1 MLKTDLTET
10 RRAGA
15 RRGEIVEWPR
25 DERRDRE
32 AAATEEAE
40 HRLFAIAVAPWL
52 TPATR
57 AVEIGPGG
65 GKWTVRMAPLVGELV
80 VVDLAEDMLDRTRA
94 RLRAAEITNVSFV
107 LGSGRDLAPLPSG
120 RFDLVFGYDVFVH
133 IPLEDTVAYLGE
145 IARVLRDDGV
155 AIVHHAVNDV
165 RPALDH
171 IESRHSPVPASDAAP
186 PYHFHSRDA
195 LDRMYSRFGF
205 RIDSVWTNACTTVV
219 TARKP
224 ADSVVP
230 RLEQALRLAA
240 TAGDERALDDAA
252 RAIADLGRDLHTRVT
267 TLAATLSSTAP
278 GPARYAV
285 IQQIR
290 RLVRG

>member
-1 MLKTDLTET
+1 MLDIDLKHPRPAE
-10 RRAGA
+10 A
-15 RRGEIVEWPR
+15 RRGEPAAGR
-25 DERRDRE
+25 TDEDGRE
-32 AAATEEAE
+32 PVADASE
-40 HRLFAIAVAPWL
+40 HRLFALAVAPWL

-65 GKWTVRMAPLVGELV
+65 GKWTVRLAPLVAELV
-80 VVDLAEDMLDRTRA
+80 VVDVADIMIERTRA
-94 RLRAAEITNVSFV
+94 RMQAAGLTNVSFV
-107 LGSGRDLAPLPSG
+107 LGTGHDLAPLPSD

-133 IPLEDTVAYLGE
+133 IPLEATVAYVGD
-145 IARVLRDDGV
+145 IARVLREGGV
-155 AIVHHAVNDV
+155 AVLHHAVNDV
-165 RPALDH
+165 GLAWDH
-171 IESRHSPVPASDAAP
+171 IESHG

-195 LDRMYSRFGF
+195 LDRMYGRFGL
-205 RIDSVWTNACTTVV
+205 RIESVWTGDCTTVV

-240 TAGDERALDDAA
+240 SAGDARALDEAA
-252 RAIADLGRDLHTRVT
+252 RAITGIARDLTDRVT
-267 TLAATLSSTAP
+267 TLATALSATAP
-278 GPARYAV
+278 GPERYEV